1 MTFVS
6 VYDIDC
12 VLLVLIL
19 SHGRP
24 KTICIMKNI
33 SYESHVTCGLMKL
46 NLKFFYLES
55 IVTLYVHVDNYNVY
69 PTKMCMCTCAR
80 GIA

>member
-1 MTFVS
+1 MTFVT

-12 VLLVLIL
+12 VVLVLIL

-24 KTICIMKNI
+24 KTNCIMKNI
-33 SYESHVTCGLMKL
+33 SYESHVTCVLIKL
-46 NLKFFYLES
+46 NLKFFTQVDLES
-55 IVTLYVHVDNYNVY
+55 IVTLYVRVDNYNVY
-69 PTKMCMCTCAR
+69 PTKMCMC

>member
-1 MTFVS
+1 MTFVT

-12 VLLVLIL
+12 VVLVLIL

-33 SYESHVTCGLMKL
+33 SYESLVTYNYVLIKL
-46 NLKFFYLES
+46 NLNFFLPRLTWNQLSRYM
-55 IVTLYVHVDNYNVY
+55 Y
-69 PTKMCMCTCAR
+69 M
-80 GIA
+80 

>member
-1 MTFVS
+1 MTFVT

-12 VLLVLIL
+12 VVLVLIL

-33 SYESHVTCGLMKL
+33 NYESHVTCANQVKPQ
-46 NLKFFYLES
+46 
-55 IVTLYVHVDNYNVY
+55 VLY
-69 PTKMCMCTCAR
+69 P
-80 GIA
+80 G

>member
-1 MTFVS
+1 MTFVT

-12 VLLVLIL
+12 VVLVLIL

-33 SYESHVTCGLMKL
+33 SYESLVTYNYVLIKL
-46 NLKFFYLES
+46 NLNFFLPR
-55 IVTLYVHVDNYNVY
+55 L
-69 PTKMCMCTCAR
+69 TCNQLSR
-80 GIA
+80 YMYM